1 MLARSKRRKKMP
13 DRETMC
19 EFPSLAEIQRLL
31 SIGWVLRWCPG
42 LEVFEL
48 HRNDKSIE
56 IRPCDIF
63 QMTSGFNTGFYAL
76 LDDAHI
82 MVHCLFS
89 GHLKLVEN
97 MVIRTA
103 DKNTRFFQAN
113 FLNQFKIL
121 FKEAFWTYK
130 KCSRIC

>member
-1 MLARSKRRKKMP
+1 MP

-56 IRPCDIF
+56 LAYSSVVELFRD
-63 QMTSGFNTGFYAL
+63 TDYWLEGGF
-76 LDDAHI
+76 
-82 MVHCLFS
+82 
-89 GHLKLVEN
+89 
-97 MVIRTA
+97 
-103 DKNTRFFQAN
+103 
-113 FLNQFKIL
+113 
-121 FKEAFWTYK
+121 
-130 KCSRIC
+130 